1 MSRLLPRGGDC
12 LNRMAALALF
22 TASPK
27 PAILILGYLCVAC
40 FVIALVLTGMTKLAG
55 LFYVLAMLLGAPL
68 LFLVEW
74 RRVHINRAALVF
86 SILYLGLLTLYAGH
100 MIFGEGQLNSIENI
114 VRIGAGLING
124 LFFFV
129 MFRCRR
135 APLFGLLVM
144 VAALNALLL
153 SAFAISSGLVSG
165 SLLHV
170 GARVDGASN
179 AIAYSEL
186 LAVSFGAVLI
196 YAGGRISRAGQ
207 WRYLALLAVLAALG
221 LLALLMTGTRGT
233 LLAMPVLA
241 VLVALAL
248 RVRHAIWASFLI
260 LVVLAGV
267 AFTFSPAMHKRTVGM
282 VRDVKSLITEEVS
295 GSSVSVST
303 RMRYR
308 LWAASIEMSKDRLL
322 FGYGQGQFNDALKS
336 LRPRP
341 PEARKLYIFD
351 HAHNQFLN
359 ILVEGGLVG
368 LLLFVGM
375 LATMVYA
382 GARCVARSAYRERGL
397 VLVWVAL
404 AYSVFGLTQ
413 AFFLHGVTTL
423 QFGVYAGLLLW
434 AMPERRG
441 LRVWPFGRTADV
453 ATAATQVRS

>member
-1 MSRLLPRGGDC
+1 MISRLFPRGVDS
-12 LNRMAALALF
+12 LKRMMAMFLF
-22 TASPK
+22 AASPK
-27 PAILILGYLCVAC
+27 PAIRILGYICVAC
-40 FVIALVLTGMTKLAG
+40 FVVALALTGVTKLAG

-68 LFLVEW
+68 LLLVEW
-74 RRVHINRAALVF
+74 RRVHVNRAVLVF
-86 SILYLGLLTLYAGH
+86 LVLYLGFLALYAGH
-100 MIFGEGQLNSIENI
+100 MIFGEGQLNSVENI
-114 VRIGAGLING
+114 VRIGAGLVNG
-124 LFFFV
+124 LFFFL

-135 APLFGLLVM
+135 APLFGMVVL

-153 SAFAISSGLVSG
+153 SVFSIGSGLVSG
-165 SLLHV
+165 ALMHDR
-170 GARVDGASN
+170 ARVEGASN

-186 LAVSFGAVLI
+186 LAVSFGVLLI
-196 YAGGRISRAGQ
+196 YVGGRISRAGQ
-207 WRYLALLAVLAALG
+207 WRYLALLAVFVALG

-248 RVRHAIWASFLI
+248 RVRHALWASLAILI
-260 LVVLAGV
+260 VIAGV
-267 AFTFSPAMHKRTVGM
+267 AFTASPAVHKRTMGM
-282 VRDVKSLITEEVS
+282 VKDVKGLITEEVS
-295 GSSVSVST
+295 RSSVSVST

-336 LRPRP
+336 LQPPP
-341 PEARKLYIFD
+341 PEAEQLYIFD

-375 LATMVYA
+375 LATVVYA
-382 GARCVARSAYRERGL
+382 GARCVAQTAYRERGL
-397 VLVWVAL
+397 VLVWVGL

-423 QFGVYAGLLLW
+423 QFGVYAGMLLW
-434 AMPERRG
+434 AMPDRSG
-441 LRVWPFGRTADV
+441 IRVWPIRRTA
-453 ATAATQVRS
+453 AI